1 MVALRQVQMQVLS
14 RLLNR
19 LKGKGRILVGK
30 LKVLLIR
37 LIWRDLV
44 LIVIPRRTRSMVT
57 SSWSPIGLA
66 GSLLWLQKALKPQC
80 PKPMRN

>member
-14 RLLNR
+14 RLLNG
-19 LKGKGRILVGK
+19 LKGRILVGK
-30 LKVLLIR
+30 LEVLLIR
-37 LIWRDLV
+37 LIWRDLL
-44 LIVIPRRTRSMVT
+44 LIVIPRRIRSRSMVT

-66 GSLLWLQKALKPQC
+66 ESLLWLQKAFKPQC